1 MPVRKAVRE
10 YPGGRFPCTGVI
22 CADPRARECTIGD
35 PQCRLACTGVAGNDP
50 RAQKS
55 VENKQ

>member
-10 YPGGRFPCTGVI
+10 YPGGRFRCTGAI
-22 CADPRARECTIGD
+22 CADPRARECTMGD

-50 RAQKS
+50 RAQK
-55 VENKQ
+55 KR